1 MISVEEAWQRIE
13 ERIEP
18 LATEQ
23 LPLEEAEGFVLAK
36 PVTAPIDLPPFN
48 NSAMDGYA
56 LRAVETQ
63 AASAERPVRLAV
75 AGEVAAGG
83 WQDHPVTP
91 GTAVKIMT
99 GAPLPPGADAVLMLE
114 DGRLRE
120 GAVEI
125 RGPVAAGKHV
135 RHQGEDVR
143 QGQALLEPG
152 LRLNPQRLALLAS
165 AGIREVPVHR
175 RARVSLLA
183 TGSELTAPGTAL
195 KPGQI
200 YDSNRIALKTLL
212 KSRFQDPV
220 WKREDPGTRP
230 AQGGATTAYPD
241 GRYAEERQRRDGPAM
256 GLRSSNEGF
265 EAGSKSGGGT
275 CDDLGV
281 VPDDPAA
288 ITKQIR
294 AGLGRD
300 LLMVSGGVSVGSHD
314 HVKQVLRELG
324 METLFWRVAMKPGKP
339 ILCGRLGPTWI
350 FGLPGNP
357 ISCVVGF
364 LVFVEPLIRRLEG
377 EPLAKPRYAKAR
389 LTQDLHKKDDRRHFL
404 TARVSAGDDGFLEA
418 APTEKQGS
426 AMMQALAQA
435 NAFVVAPEDCS
446 FLPAGK
452 NVEVLLFGG

>member
-1 MISVEEAWQRIE
+1 MISVEEAWRRIE

-18 LATEQ
+18 LAAEP
-23 LPLEEAEGFVLAK
+23 LPLEAAEGFVLAK
-36 PVTAPIDLPPFN
+36 PITAPIDLPPFD

-56 LRAVETQ
+56 LRAGETQ
-63 AASAERPVRLAV
+63 TARAERPVKLPV

-83 WQDHPVTP
+83 WQDKPVAP

-99 GAPLPPGADAVLMLE
+99 GAPLPPGADSVLMLE
-114 DGRLRE
+114 DGRLRD

-125 RGPVAAGKHV
+125 RGPVDPGRHV
-135 RHQGEDVR
+135 RRQGEDVR
-143 QGQALLEPG
+143 RGQVLLEPG

-183 TGSELTAPGTAL
+183 TGSELAAPGAPL
-195 KPGQI
+195 RPGQI
-200 YDSNRIALKTLL
+200 YDSNRITL
-212 KSRFQDPV
+212 KSLLR
-220 WKREDPGTRP
+220 
-230 AQGGATTAYPD
+230 AGG
-241 GRYAEERQRRDGPAM
+241 
-256 GLRSSNEGF
+256 S
-265 EAGSKSGGGT
+265 T

-294 AGLGRD
+294 TGLGRD
-300 LLMVSGGVSVGSHD
+300 LLLVSGGVSVGSHD

-324 METLFWRVAMKPGKP
+324 METLFWQVAMKPGKP
-339 ILCGRLGPTWI
+339 LLCGRLGPTWI

-364 LVFVEPLIRRLEG
+364 LIFIEPLIRRLEG
-377 EPLAKPRYAKAR
+377 KPRAKPRYAKAR

-404 TARVSAGDDGFLEA
+404 TARVSAGSDGFLEA

-435 NAFVVAPEDCS
+435 NAFVVAPEDCP
-446 FLPAGK
+446 FIPAGK
-452 NVEVLLFGG
+452 TVEVLLFNG